1 MSNIKFDELK
11 IAGRKAIY
19 EMVDSKNGDLINLE
33 KGLLVKAKIWSTEE
47 DQIILDNMVKGNFA
61 LIALKINEHNKINL
75 K

>member
-1 MSNIKFDELK
+1 
-11 IAGRKAIY
+11 
-19 EMVDSKNGDLINLE
+19 
-33 KGLLVKAKIWSTEE
+33 VKAKIWSTEE